1 MTAGKS
7 GLAKI
12 PALHSAAAE
21 TASGGAGRPAPSLM
35 HRVRRIHFVGIG
47 GAGMSG
53 IAEVLVNLGFEVSGS
68 DRNDSATVAHL
79 RDVGARVEIGHDA
92 ARVSGADVVV
102 VSSAVAADNVE
113 LNAAREA
120 RIPVVPRAEML
131 GELMRF
137 RAGIAVAGTHGKTTT
152 TSLVASLLAGA
163 GMDPTFVVGGLVNA
177 FGTNAR
183 LGKGRYLVAEADESD
198 GSFLLLQPVISLLT
212 NIDRDHLDAYGGSFD
227 NLQQAFLD
235 FLHHLP
241 FFGVAVMCIDD
252 PHVAELV
259 PRVGRRMVT
268 YGLGPE
274 ADVRADEIHQRGR
287 AMHFKLWLPDH
298 AHDHAQ
304 PLEVALNQPGR
315 HNVLNALGAAAV
327 AWELGLDAGQIGAG
341 LNAFAG
347 IGRRFAGLGELRF
360 AQGQVLAFEDYG
372 HHPTELDAV
381 IQAARG
387 GWPERRLVMLFQ
399 PHRYTRTRDQF
410 DAFARVLASVD
421 ELVLADIYA
430 AGEAPIAGITADTLG
445 AAVEQRGGASVHR
458 LGEVDQAADALDA
471 VLRDGDLLLV
481 MGAGD
486 IGAVAG
492 RLKEAR
498 A

>member
-1 MTAGKS
+1 MN
-7 GLAKI
+7 LAQ
-12 PALHSAAAE
+12 
-21 TASGGAGRPAPSLM
+21 RPAPSLM

-53 IAEVLVNLGFEVSGS
+53 IAEVMTNLGFQVSGS
-68 DRNDSATVAHL
+68 DLKRSAVVEHL
-79 RDVGARVEIGHDA
+79 RAAGIDVAVGHDPA
-92 ARVSGADVVV
+92 LVDGVDVV
-102 VSSAVAADNVE
+102 VSSSAIAADNPE
-113 LNAAREA
+113 LLAARAE

-152 TSLVASLLAGA
+152 TSLIASLLAGA
-163 GMDPTFVVGGLVNA
+163 DMDPTFVIGGLVNA

-183 LGKGRYLVAEADESD
+183 LGHGRYLVAEADESD
-198 GSFLLLQPVISLLT
+198 ASFLLLQPVMSLVT
-212 NIDRDHLDAYGGSFD
+212 NIDRDHLDAYQGSFD
-227 NLQQAFLD
+227 RLQQSFLE

-259 PRVGRRMVT
+259 PSVGRTVVT
-268 YGLGPE
+268 YGLAE
-274 ADVRADEIHQRGR
+274 SADVRAGNIEQQGR
-287 AMHFKLWLPDH
+287 TMRFDLRLPDH
-298 AHDHAQ
+298 DQ
-304 PLEVALNQPGR
+304 ALKIELAQPGR

-327 AWELGLDAGQIGAG
+327 SWELGLSPAQIQSG

-347 IGRRFAGLGELRF
+347 IGRRFAEIGELKF
-360 AQGQVLAFEDYG
+360 PAGSALAFEDYG

-387 GWPERRLVMLFQ
+387 GWPGRRLVLVFQ
-399 PHRYTRTRDQF
+399 PHRFTRTRDQF
-410 DAFARVLASVD
+410 DAFARVLAAVD
-421 ELVLADIYA
+421 LVVLADIYP
-430 AGEAPIAGITADTLG
+430 AGEAPIAGISSDALG
-445 AAVEQRGGASVHR
+445 AAVEQRGARVER
-458 LGEVDQAADALDA
+458 IARPEQAPDALGHIVED
-471 VLRDGDLLLV
+471 RDLLLI

-486 IGAVAG
+486 IGALG
-492 RLKEAR
+492 GILREAC